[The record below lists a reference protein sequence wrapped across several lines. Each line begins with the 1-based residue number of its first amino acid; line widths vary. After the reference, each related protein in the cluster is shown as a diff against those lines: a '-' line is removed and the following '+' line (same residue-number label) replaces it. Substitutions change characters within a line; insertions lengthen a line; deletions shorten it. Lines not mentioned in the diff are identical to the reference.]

1 MESLLLCSRIF
12 IWQEGELSAADVMG
26 DDSKGSSERLEIF
39 RAIERTANK
48 HKSVLK
54 AIKILRE

>member
-1 MESLLLCSRIF
+1 
-12 IWQEGELSAADVMG
+12 MG

-39 RAIERTANK
+39 RAIERTANE